1 MAATMGGH
9 CKQYHM
15 PFADVRQ
22 TIVRRST
29 NDRATFDKQSCDV
42 RQTIVRRST
51 KNVRLVSADGL
62 NDPIDVF
69 LHCFL
74 SIIRQHTRPRI

>member
-29 NDRATFDKQSCDV
+29 NDRVAFNKQSCDV

-51 KNVRLVSADGL
+51 NDRATFDKKCPASVSRW
-62 NDPIDVF
+62 
-69 LHCFL
+69 
-74 SIIRQHTRPRI
+74 S